1 MQIDVTAPTQ
11 EHEAGWR
18 SLWDQYCDG
27 AIEQRVSDATWT
39 RLLDPASAIAGLVTV
54 SGGEVIGFVNYVV
67 HEGTWETK
75 PICYIEDVFVSKL
88 YRGRG
93 SLVARAMADQLVQ
106 RVRSGQWSRLW
117 GITASDNLIA
127 QRRYSGFAEGKPYVR
142 YVMRGD
148 Q

>member
-1 MQIDVTAPTQ
+1 MHMDVMAPTQ
-11 EHEAGWR
+11 EHEVGWR
-18 SLWDQYCDG
+18 SLRDQYCDG

-54 SGGEVIGFVNYVV
+54 SGGEVIGFANYVV
-67 HEGTWETK
+67 YEGTWETK
-75 PICYIEDVFVSKL
+75 PIRYVEDVFVSKF
-88 YRGRG
+88 YRGHG
-93 SLVARAMADQLVQ
+93 SLVARAMADRLVQ
-106 RVRSGQWSRLW
+106 RVCSGEWSRLW

-127 QRRYSGFAEGKPYVR
+127 QRLYPGFAEGKPYVR